1 MTDTSDHA
9 DADRPDGAPA
19 FTLGALRT
27 AVRQR
32 GAGPRDPDTF
42 ILPPVC
48 EAPLLDEI
56 PDVWVAWSWG
66 LGCRLL
72 GEVGTPLVTHAASV
86 GRAQGSLDAL
96 LRIVA
101 QGQAASRLAGPPT
114 AQPEDFV
121 VGAFLAT
128 LGRSPS
134 QGDLEHT
141 RGLLDLHP
149 YEAVLHALVLSEE
162 SRRVLRHPRPWQ
174 DHAASDRPGA
184 PAPAG
189 RRGRGL
195 TALGARLR
203 APEPTGGGAPDEVV
217 ARLDAIADAQ
227 WRLARRATD
236 DLRAVNTEL
245 AHLRERTV
253 RSADDD
259 GPTLS
264 ALLHN
269 ERQAAGTWVGSY
281 VLAEAGSLLRSMP
294 DAGLVVDSVVEIT
307 VRSVTA
313 GAADDGGSH
322 GRWLA
327 ATVVLEVLAPGA
339 SRTAMLATALAGRGW
354 TMHDAGEPA
363 TDGAHVRVVLSR
375 TFDA

>member
-9 DADRPDGAPA
+9 DADRPDGTPA

-32 GAGPRDPDTF
+32 GPRGPDTF
-42 ILPPVC
+42 LVPPVC
-48 EAPLLDEI
+48 ETPLLDEI
-56 PDVWVAWSWG
+56 PDVWVAWAWG

-72 GEVGTPLVTHAASV
+72 GEVGTPLVTHAAAS
-86 GRAQGSLDAL
+86 GRAEGSLDAL
-96 LRIVA
+96 VRIVA

-128 LGRSPS
+128 LGRAPSPD
-134 QGDLEHT
+134 DLQHT

-149 YEAVLHALVLSEE
+149 HEAVLHALVLSDE

-174 DHAASDRPGA
+174 DHAAADRPRGSE
-184 PAPAG
+184 PTG
-189 RRGRGL
+189 RRGRSL
-195 TALGARLR
+195 TALGSRLR
-203 APEPTGGGAPDEVV
+203 APEPGGGAPDEVV
-217 ARLDAIADAQ
+217 ARLDVIADAQ

-236 DLRAVNTEL
+236 DLRAVHAEL

-253 RSADDD
+253 RSSGDD

-264 ALLHN
+264 ALLRD

-281 VLAEAGSLLRSMP
+281 VLAEAGSLLRWLP
-294 DAGLVVDSVVEIT
+294 EAGLVVAEVVEIT

-313 GAADDGGSH
+313 GPADDSSH
-322 GRWLA
+322 GPRLA
-327 ATVVLEVLAPGA
+327 ATVVLDAFAPGA
-339 SRTAMLATALAGRGW
+339 SRAAVLATAVAGRGW
-354 TMHDAGEPA
+354 TMLDAREPA
-363 TDGAHVRVVLSR
+363 ADGAHVRVVLSR